1 MYKSKVDFL
10 AVYISEAHATDEW
23 KLYTDV
29 CFKQPT
35 TIEERVEVASKFAT
49 RLHGDMDIVIDGMN
63 NLCRDAFSSWPER
76 LYVIGNDG
84 KVAYKGGL
92 GPDGYLPDEVKSWL
106 KQHITL

>member
-49 RLHGDMDIVIDGMN
+49 RLHGDMDLVIDGMN

-76 LYVIGNDG
+76 LYIIGKDG
-84 KVAYKGGL
+84 KVS
-92 GPDGYLPDEVKSWL
+92 DTFSS
-106 KQHITL
+106 ITKPSSQKFINLIEKEIKN